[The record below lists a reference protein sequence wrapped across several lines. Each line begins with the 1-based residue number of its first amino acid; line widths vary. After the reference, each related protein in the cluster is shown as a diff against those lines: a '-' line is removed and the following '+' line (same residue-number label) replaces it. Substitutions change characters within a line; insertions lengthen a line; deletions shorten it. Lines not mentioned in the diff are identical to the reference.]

1 MPHYVRYDE
10 LPSTNTLMKQQAP
23 TLPHA
28 TVIYTPKQTAGRG
41 QKGNTWHAQP
51 GMNATFSMLLKRL
64 DIRATQQ
71 FVINEAVTLAIVD
84 ALAAWLPD
92 GLAVKWPNDI
102 YHGDSKLCG
111 LLIEHSLD
119 GAMIDYSVVGIGIN
133 VNQREWGNNAPNPTS
148 LALITGQQANADE
161 VMQRVCDAIEATCHA
176 GLDSAMLHERY
187 LSRLSRNDGNN
198 HPWRLPDGT
207 QFDASIAGVA
217 PDGTLTLRHAD
228 GTLHDYA
235 FQQVKH
241 IINNNTL

>member
-1 MPHYVRYDE
+1 MVGAVPIG
-10 LPSTNTLMKQQAP
+10 A
-23 TLPHA
+23 
-28 TVIYTPKQTAGRG
+28 
-41 QKGNTWHAQP
+41 
-51 GMNATFSMLLKRL
+51 RL
-64 DIRATQQ
+64 IANSREH
-71 FVINEAVTLAIVD
+71 V
-84 ALAAWLPD
+84 
-92 GLAVKWPNDI
+92 VK
-102 YHGDSKLCG
+102 H
-111 LLIEHSLD
+111 
-119 GAMIDYSVVGIGIN
+119 
-133 VNQREWGNNAPNPTS
+133 QREWGNNAPNPTS

-187 LSRLSRNDGNN
+187 LSRLYRNDGNN